1 MYASFWEFLKVALL
15 SPTLILYIPAL
26 PLILGSVSLSLSY
39 LFAYFFSD
47 VFPGHP
53 GLFSSF
59 IISSNNFSTF
69 PHPPSPV
76 YYKFQINLCL
86 LSYCFLV
93 FFSFKCVTFFFN
105 LAVFLPKPHSPHA
118 SSWFLALWTVSMTC
132 HPRSEA
138 FIQGIHYSSSPG
150 DTPAFIMAGVI
161 AFSRLLSLLF

>member
-1 MYASFWEFLKVALL
+1 MYVSFWEFLKVALL

-93 FFSFKCVTFFFN
+93 FFSFKCVTFFLTSLFSCLN
-105 LAVFLPKPHSPHA
+105 PTRP
-118 SSWFLALWTVSMTC
+118 
-132 HPRSEA
+132 
-138 FIQGIHYSSSPG
+138 
-150 DTPAFIMAGVI
+150 TPPPD
-161 AFSRLLSLLF
+161 SLLSELLAWLAIHGLKPSFKASTILHPLETPLPS